1 MKFVDLIKPN
11 NWLSIELIFLNL
23 YPDQEESIEDY
34 REVFEK
40 LTTITAVDT
49 EMIIVLATVE
59 DDFDPEEP
67 ISYVDV
73 SGRKPNGGEHP
84 DETNY
89 AIEFEEWEK
98 WLGMDLAPETLQ
110 NFNELEIIA
119 HCLFE
124 MTFCGFD
131 EVEIQEQFED
141 IKKTK
146 DELKS
151 LSKEQFM
158 KQTISLED
166 LMKKYDN
173 QEDDFED
180 DDENETDDGSD
191 LICN

>member
-1 MKFVDLIKPN
+1 M
-11 NWLSIELIFLNL
+11 SIELIFLNL

-40 LTTITAVDT
+40 LTTITPVDT
-49 EMIIVLATVE
+49 KMIIVLATVE

-67 ISYVDV
+67 NSYVDV
-73 SGRKPNGGEHP
+73 SGRKPKGGEDP
-84 DETNY
+84 DETSY

-131 EVEIQEQFED
+131 EEEIQEQFED
-141 IKKTK
+141 IKKTN

-151 LSKEQFM
+151 LSKEEIM

-166 LMKKYDN
+166 LMKKFDN
-173 QEDDFED
+173 KEDEDED
-180 DDENETDDGSD
+180 DDENKANDGFD
-191 LICN
+191 LPCN